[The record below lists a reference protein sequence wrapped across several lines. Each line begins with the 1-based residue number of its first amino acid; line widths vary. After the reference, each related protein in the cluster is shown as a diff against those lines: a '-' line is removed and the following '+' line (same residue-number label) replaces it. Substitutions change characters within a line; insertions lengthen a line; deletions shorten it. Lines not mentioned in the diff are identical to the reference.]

1 MPQEWLKGVDLIL
14 NSNSAWLDDKTPCL
28 IYGLRGLLQLRVTVE
43 GASSDLHSGVDGGVV
58 QEPMHDLVALVST
71 LTEPSTGHVRVE
83 GFYRDVRPLGPE
95 ERALYDGIDFDV
107 AQYRRRLGVPAL
119 RLLRPAET
127 QGQDPAELARHCGD
141 PPSGQRR
148 IGELT
153 SSVLVLM
160 TRWREPALSLHAME
174 TSAANASVVPRS
186 ATAVLSVRTVPDQST
201 PGVADAVTAHLRRE
215 FVELQSCNKLT
226 VEVVRGDRW
235 WMGDPH
241 SAQFQAMRRALVEHW
256 GVEPNFVREGGTIRT
271 IPYLEGVLGAD
282 ALAFPMGQASDAAHL
297 PNERIRLLNLVNG
310 RRALA
315 TFLLDYASLAHS
327 GGEAEGEDGAKP
339 ARSRGSSLDETA
351 GVAHHRAGPMG
362 AGDGEQ
368 LVRTPHESSDVFR
381 RIAAAAREVATAG
394 NLWRPLPA
402 AGEVRVEGSEP
413 DYSLRYGEMDMDF
426 ARGAVLAAAD
436 RLAGSRATCPVTGT
450 TPPRAEHGD
459 QRPVFVDLGSGV
471 GQLVLAAAHTGRFR
485 KCIGSLSPRALASPS
500 ALRHP
505 H

>member
-43 GASSDLHSGVDGGVV
+43 GASTDLHSGVDGGVV
-58 QEPMHDLVALVST
+58 QEPMHDLVALMST

-127 QGQDPAELARHCGD
+127 HGEEPAEMARHCGD
-141 PPSGQRR
+141 PPWRQGRA
-148 IGELT
+148 GELT

-160 TRWREPALSLHAME
+160 TRWREPALSLHAIE

-186 ATAVLSVRTVPDQST
+186 ATAVLSVRTVPDQRT
-201 PGVADAVTAHLRRE
+201 PEVADAVTTHLRKE
-215 FVELQSCNKLT
+215 FVELETCNTLT
-226 VEVVRGDRW
+226 VELVRGDRW

-241 SAQFQAMRRALVEHW
+241 SAQFQAMRRALVEQW

-315 TFLLDYASLAHS
+315 TFLLDYASTAGS
-327 GGEAEGEDGAKP
+327 EAGGGDAGRSA

-351 GVAHHRAGPMG
+351 DATHRRRGPIG
-362 AGDGEQ
+362 AGDGDL
-368 LVRTPHESSDVFR
+368 LVRAPHESSDLFHRV
-381 RIAAAAREVATAG
+381 AAAARDVAAKAS
-394 NLWRPLPA
+394 LWHPLPA
-402 AGEVRVEGSEP
+402 AGEERVDGREP

-426 ARGAVLAAAD
+426 ARGAMLAAVD
-436 RLAGSRATCPVTGT
+436 RVTGSRATCPITGT
-450 TPPRAEHGD
+450 E
-459 QRPVFVDLGSGV
+459 RPVFVDLGSGV

-485 KCIGSLSPRALASPS
+485 KCIGARS
-500 ALRHP
+500 
-505 H
+505 